1 MTPIVLS
8 HPPFASCGGGPD
20 GPCEKVKITAPIVF
34 VRFPSFS
41 VFSVFPSFRLFRFF
55 PFFPS
60 FPLSVFFR
68 PFRLFRFSALPS
80 LSLFRVFSFSRSLR
94 VTVTLR
100 KKTVKNEKNGRAG
113 KEKNVVEFLPKFDRV
128 KRLVIFTNTR
138 KSGVLQLHIRGG
150 FAKAL
155 YGSALCGKKKCPGG
169 TTCGRK
175 EKKRQSGGREE
186 KRHRVLVLC
195 CWGCAVQS
203 CCHGECVGVRAECSS
218 WLYGGC
224 CCLAKVCTC
233 ERGWKRF

>member
-1 MTPIVLS
+1 MFYHTPLRFMRGRTRRPVRKS
-8 HPPFASCGGGPD
+8 ENHGPYCVC
-20 GPCEKVKITAPIVF
+20 PL
-34 VRFPSFS
+34 
-41 VFSVFPSFRLFRFF
+41 FSVFPPFPLFPSF
-55 PFFPS
+55 PSFPS
-60 FPLSVFFR
+60 FPLSHF
-68 PFRLFRFSALPS
+68 FRLFRLSHFFRLFRLSRFPALPP

-138 KSGVLQLHIRGG
+138 KSGVSQLHIRGG

-155 YGSALCGKKKCPGG
+155 YGSALCAKKKCPGG

-233 ERGWKRF
+233 ERGRKRF

>member
-1 MTPIVLS
+1 MRGRTRRPVRKS
-8 HPPFASCGGGPD
+8 ENHGPYCVC
-20 GPCEKVKITAPIVF
+20 PL
-34 VRFPSFS
+34 
-41 VFSVFPSFRLFRFF
+41 FSVFPAFRLFRFF

-60 FPLSVFFR
+60 FPLSVF
-68 PFRLFRFSALPS
+68 PFSVFSVPSVFSALPS

-100 KKTVKNEKNGRAG
+100 KKTAKNEKNGRAG

-155 YGSALCGKKKCPGG
+155 YGSAPCGKKKCPGG

-175 EKKRQSGGREE
+175 EKKDRAGGERRRDTECWCCVVGGVQCSLAVTGSVWVCGLS
-186 KRHRVLVLC
+186 VLP
-195 CWGCAVQS
+195 GCMGDAAV
-203 CCHGECVGVRAECSS
+203 
-218 WLYGGC
+218 
-224 CCLAKVCTC
+224 
-233 ERGWKRF
+233 